1 MASTMDQQSA
11 AQQGISP
18 AAGCSGSVDEHRVEN
33 VSDHPDR
40 TNEKIKP
47 FFTWFFETS
56 TLLSVT
62 YENLA

>member
-18 AAGCSGSVDEHRVEN
+18 AAGCSGAVEEHRGGN

-47 FFTWFFETS
+47 FFTWLFETS
-56 TLLSVT
+56 IVISVT